1 MSTTTRTALKAY
13 FVAGAEPTATQF
25 GELIDG
31 NLNLHDGGA
40 IEGDTTAVVGTF
52 AHRTKISLLTD
63 AGAAGAIRSALTL
76 ADSGTHFLIPA
87 LTSGAQTLALPAPTA
102 AIVGAEYRFTM
113 VGTAGQI
120 FKLQTD
126 ASATKIVNTM
136 DPDGDGSFTITA
148 AADAFHM
155 TAAAV
160 HGSGFTITCL
170 SATVATA
177 WVVSNIESGLAAGTG
192 EHVAA

>member
-1 MSTTTRTALKAY
+1 MAEKTLSFLKDTNKDFNNVLDSY
-13 FVAGAEPTATQF
+13 
-25 GELIDG
+25 
-31 NLNLHDGGA
+31 LNLQDGGA
-40 IEGDTTAVVGTF
+40 ITGDTTCVVGSF
-52 AHRTKISLLTD
+52 AARTKISLLTD

-87 LTSGAQTLALPAPTA
+87 LTSGAQTLALPAPVA
-102 AIVGAEYRFTM
+102 ATIGAEYRFTM

-126 ASATKIVNTM
+126 VTATKIVNTM

-148 AADAFHM
+148 AANAFHM

-160 HGSGFTITCL
+160 AGAGFTITCV
-170 SATVATA
+170 STTAAIA

>member
-1 MSTTTRTALKAY
+1 MAEKTLSFLKDTNKDFNNVLDSY
-13 FVAGAEPTATQF
+13 
-25 GELIDG
+25 
-31 NLNLHDGGA
+31 LNLQDGGA
-40 IEGDTTAVVGTF
+40 ITGDTTCVVGSF
-52 AHRTKISLLTD
+52 AARTKISLLTD

-87 LTSGAQTLALPAPTA
+87 LTSGAQTLALPAPVA
-102 AIVGAEYRFTM
+102 ATIGAEYRFTM

-126 ASATKIVNTM
+126 VTATKIVNTM